1 MSSLCLPGSFLLRQ
15 AERTFL
21 PLLFHEPPRNTRASP
36 AMASLAT
43 APAEQ
48 PDQKWIVDWAAHCA
62 L

>member
-1 MSSLCLPGSFLLRQ
+1 MFWLRLSGSFLLRWAQ
-15 AERTFL
+15 RAFL